1 MRATATDGVA
11 CLFRVSVLATTVNP
25 AKTAEP
31 IDMLFGKKTRGSGTT
46 WEPES
51 HKGKDT
57 LKETLY
63 PTSLR

>member
-31 IDMLFGKKTRGSGTT
+31 VDMLFGKKTRGFK
-46 WEPES
+46 EPHGS
-51 HKGKDT
+51 PNLTRGKT
-57 LKETLY
+57 L
-63 PTSLR
+63 

>member
-31 IDMLFGKKTRGSGTT
+31 IDMLFGKKTRGFK
-46 WEPES
+46 EPHGS
-51 HKGKDT
+51 PNLTRGKT
-57 LKETLY
+57 L
-63 PTSLR
+63 